1 MRLNMWL
8 DKKFL
13 LLRIWIMEEKRI
25 TIYDIAAEVGVS
37 PSLVS
42 RVISGKGSVS
52 DKTRKRIQDVIDKYD
67 FRPNAMARGLQRSRT
82 RMIGF
87 MIPHIGNEYFSNVY
101 YEFEKHASENG
112 FMTILYNG
120 KNDPGT
126 ELKILQVF
134 DEMRVEA
141 AVIMGGSADAVA
153 INEEYAS
160 AISSLNRQVPCIICS
175 EQAEKFGCI
184 GVHTDTEKKAKLV
197 VEHLHKKGYRT
208 AGILGGAASGNW
220 CRYPTT
226 KMYEQFS
233 RYAREYEIEVRPEWI
248 HGNSYNE
255 WDGEAAMKELLAER
269 ELPRAVCCINDHVA
283 YGAMLAAQDMGLH
296 IPRDMAVVGSDN
308 VRIASMTRPSLTTV
322 AVDFE
327 RMGRLIFEKI
337 MEREKRKTPR
347 LYLIDPML
355 IERDS
360 T

>member
-1 MRLNMWL
+1 
-8 DKKFL
+8 
-13 LLRIWIMEEKRI
+13 MEEKRI

-37 PSLVS
+37 ASLVS
-42 RVISGKGSVS
+42 RVVSGKGSVS
-52 DKTRKRIQDVIDKYD
+52 DKTRKKIQDVIDKYD
-67 FRPNAMARGLQRSRT
+67 FRPNAMARGLQKSRT

-120 KNDPGT
+120 KNDRGT
-126 ELKILQVF
+126 EQKILKVF

-141 AVIMGGSADAVA
+141 AVIMGGNADAVA
-153 INEEYAS
+153 INEEYAG
-160 AISSLNRQVPCIICS
+160 AVSSLNRQVPCIICS
-175 EQAEKFGCI
+175 EQAEKFGCT
-184 GVHTDTEKKAKLV
+184 GVHIDTEKKARLV
-197 VEHLHKKGYRT
+197 AEHLYKKGYRT

-226 KMYEQFS
+226 RMYEEFQ
-233 RYAREYEIEVRPEWI
+233 RYAREYGIEVRQEWI
-248 HGNSYNE
+248 HGVSYDE
-255 WDGEAAMKELLAER
+255 WDGEEAMKKLLENR

-283 YGAMLAAQDMGLH
+283 CGAMLAAQDAGLS
-296 IPRDMAVVGSDN
+296 IPRDIAVVGSDN
-308 VRIASMTRPSLTTV
+308 VRIARMTRPSLTTV

-327 RMGRLIFEKI
+327 QMGKLIFDRI
-337 MEREKRKTPR
+337 MEKGNKNKPR
-347 LYLIDPML
+347 LHLIDPVL